1 MEHAILD
8 LWVVNSGPT
17 LGVEFALKKKK
28 SKTRFCF
35 SDRETSVKSAHW
47 QCLIN
52 YYVKKITF
60 YHNFF

>member
-28 SKTRFCF
+28 
-35 SDRETSVKSAHW
+35 VK
-47 QCLIN
+47 QGFVLVIGRLQ
-52 YYVKKITF
+52 
-60 YHNFF
+60 